1 MAISTHDEAHES
13 TDLDLKQGL
22 MTKAVSTTIMRS
34 STQLFCPLASPAA
47 CVTHHNALCLLSNNK
62 HVEMTDADH
71 VPGCLILQH
80 HTNRSSPAPS
90 PQPYRVSLLCYFPFF
105 FLFSSFYFFLRCV
118 HFSSKPPIFFFF
130 RTTLFSCCFR
140 YFQRTEELGMPI
152 KHAIS
157 NFLTAKKKSPRE
169 WVSLISS

>member
-47 CVTHHNALCLLSNNK
+47 CVTHLLSNNK

-105 FLFSSFYFFLRCV
+105 FFFLPFFS
-118 HFSSKPPIFFFF
+118 HFALSALAFSTRTTKPPIFFFF

-140 YFQRTEELGMPI
+140 YF
-152 KHAIS
+152 
-157 NFLTAKKKSPRE
+157 
-169 WVSLISS
+169 